1 MATTE
6 QLESSFA
13 PAVLKHLQAKYEAQP
28 KKGKW
33 ETFLKDL
40 TDPKATEALPVKVN
54 LSDPISQYFVSSSH
68 NTYLTGNQL
77 WSKAST
83 DPYKDVL
90 KRGCRCIEVDVWDG
104 GSPSATSSSSSS
116 DNEGAAK
123 EPPKKAASNAGDADV
138 NKLAGAIKKGLGR
151 IRSASSAGSTKAT
164 EAEAS
169 APPSSEDKMPT
180 PWRTNSREEPRVLH
194 GYTATKEISFRAV
207 CEVVRDYAFVATDL
221 PLIVSLEVHCSH
233 EQQEVMVECM
243 NDYWKGYLVDMP
255 KNFSDDTPLPPLSS
269 LKKKILVKVKYTP
282 PEKKHSKFSRSNAKG
297 ASEKDEDE
305 EDQVDQSKKGKII
318 EALSK
323 LGVYVRS
330 CHFDS
335 LDQPEA
341 KIPTHIFALSE
352 SKVISLLE
360 QNRTALFTHN
370 LNHLMR
376 AYPKGTRVRSTNLD
390 PGPFWRQGI
399 QIVALNWQ
407 QMNAAMMMNEAM
419 FTGSGGWI
427 NKPEGYRPGP
437 KGGDPPPIKRIGVD
451 LRMKLLAAQ
460 KLDQEK
466 SSSPNC
472 YVKAEIHVESS
483 TEKEAGSIPDG
494 GKNKGGEWKR
504 KSAVRHSKDPDFG
517 GDTLEFKGVE
527 DLIPELSFI
536 R

>member
-6 QLESSFA
+6 ALESNLA
-13 PAVLKHLQAKYEAQP
+13 PCMLKHVKTKYEAET

-33 ETFLKDL
+33 DTYLKDL
-40 TDPKATEALPVKVN
+40 VDPKSAESLPMKVN
-54 LSDPISQYFVSSSH
+54 LNDPISQYFVSSSH

-90 KRGCRCIEVDVWDG
+90 KRGCRCIEIDVWDG
-104 GSPSATSSSSSS
+104 SSPSATSSSSSS
-116 DNEGAAK
+116 DDEDNTK
-123 EPPKKAASNAGDADV
+123 ERPRQSSSGGDAEV
-138 NKLAGAIKKGLGR
+138 NRLAGAIKKGIGR
-151 IRSASSAGSTKAT
+151 IRSASSVGNKAT
-164 EAEAS
+164 EAEA
-169 APPSSEDKMPT
+169 APAQDSMPT
-180 PWRTNSREEPRVLH
+180 PWRTTSREEPRVLH

-233 EQQEVMVECM
+233 EQQEIMVECM
-243 NDYWKGYLVDMP
+243 QDYWSQYLVDIP
-255 KNFSDDTPLPPLSS
+255 KKFSDETPLPPLSS

-282 PEKKHSKFSRSNAKG
+282 PEKKHSRFGRKDA
-297 ASEKDEDE
+297 ADKDEDE
-305 EDQVDQSKKGKII
+305 EDQVDPSKKGKII

-360 QNRTALFTHN
+360 QNRTALFSHN

-376 AYPKGTRVRSTNLD
+376 AYPKGTRVRSSNLD

-399 QIVALNWQ
+399 QVVALNWQ

-419 FTGSGGWI
+419 FAGSGGWI
-427 NKPEGYRPGP
+427 NKPDGYRPGP
-437 KGGDPPPIKRIGVD
+437 KGAQPPPIKRIGVD
-451 LRMKLLAAQ
+451 LHIEILAAQ

-466 SSSPNC
+466 SSAPNAFI
-472 YVKAEIHVESS
+472 KAEIHVESK

-527 DLIPELSFI
+527 DVIPELSFI